1 MFLKILFF
9 RLLDGSREVTRAG
22 PKILNT
28 ESIDKDHWLKL
39 FIRKLTWPT
48 VANILATLPPISP
61 FLDYL
66 SCPLVCV
73 LLSTYCVR
81 PTVPRKNNTMNH
93 FHVSII
99 GGVVV
104 IESSSRSRVTWFKSS
119 SRQLFVFYLFASFT
133 SYQLPNL
140 TTI

>member
-1 MFLKILFF
+1 MAKYP
-9 RLLDGSREVTRAG
+9 EKTRIWSNPCISPTRDSNIPETGKNPCYLAT
-22 PKILNT
+22 LAF
-28 ESIDKDHWLKL
+28 SIDKDHWLKL

-81 PTVPRKNNTMNH
+81 PTFPRPTVFRKNNTMNY
-93 FHVSII
+93 FHTNTII

-104 IESSSRSRVTWFKSS
+104 IESSFRPRVTWFKS
-119 SRQLFVFYLFASFT
+119 
-133 SYQLPNL
+133 
-140 TTI
+140 